1 MTEAYRVRRALTRAS
16 ASSPDHEGV
25 RSCVHTRIGGA
36 PETLPSAI
44 DVGLRVGEDGS
55 ARFTAPAPGQ

>member
-1 MTEAYRVRRALTRAS
+1 MK
-16 ASSPDHEGV
+16 GV